1 MLSWL
6 VGKAKEDD
14 LALLRPS
21 GEALRYRDLAMAVQA
36 TSAAYVEAVG
46 SLVGRTVAL
55 AVGDPAGLLV
65 GLLAALEAGAVPVVV
80 DVRAG
85 RGLYEQQLARARA
98 ALVVRHDVAD
108 DRLTLEAGHPDPR
121 LIEPEVALV
130 LFTSGSSGGAP
141 KAVALGGRGLQH
153 VIDAILGYLPIDAAA
168 RTPIVLPM
176 SYSYALVG
184 QALTTLRAGGAILPL
199 HDLGFAGE
207 QLAAMAAHGATG
219 LSSVPTSLKI
229 LARAALELPPEARP
243 QLRYVASAGAPLDE
257 ATVALVRQAFPGAR
271 LFNQYGLTEASPRVT
286 AISDDEAAFA
296 RGSVGR
302 ALPGLTVVSV
312 GGYGA
317 PLAPGDG
324 GAVLPPGEIG
334 QLRVS
339 GPSVMLGYLDDP
351 EATRGVIDKHGNL
364 LTGDLG
370 YVDGDGYVFVTG
382 RADDTVKVAGERV
395 SPSEVA
401 GTLAATEGLGEI
413 IVLATTDELT
423 GMRLVAFVAPAAAAG
438 AGAAR
443 GLRERVQARARELL
457 PPAKRPTRVVE
468 LETLPHLPNGK
479 IDRVALRR
487 MVELGG

>member
-1 MLSWL
+1 MLTWL
-6 VGKAKEDD
+6 VANAKEDD
-14 LALLRPS
+14 LALLRPT
-21 GEALRYRDLAMAVQA
+21 GEALRYRDLAMAVAA

-46 SLVGRTVAL
+46 SVAGRTVAI
-55 AVGDPAGLLV
+55 AVADPAGLLIAM
-65 GLLAALEAGAVPVVV
+65 LAALEAGAVPVIL

-85 RGLYEQQLARARA
+85 RGLHEQQLARARA
-98 ALVVRHDVAD
+98 ALVVRHDAAE
-108 DRLTLEAGHPDPR
+108 DRLTLEAGHADPR
-121 LIEPEVALV
+121 IIEPEVALV

-141 KAVALGGRGLQH
+141 KAVALGGRGLKH
-153 VIDAILGYLPIDAAA
+153 VIDAILGYLPLDAAS

-199 HDLGFAGE
+199 HELGFAGE
-207 QLAAMAAHGATG
+207 QLEAMRAYGATG

-229 LARAALELPPEARP
+229 LARATLELPPDARP

-257 ATVALVRQAFPGAR
+257 STVALVREAFPGAR

-286 AISDDEAAFA
+286 AISDSEQPAFS

-302 ALPGLTVVSV
+302 ALPGLTIVAV

-317 PLAPGDG
+317 PLAPGEG
-324 GAVLPPGEIG
+324 GGVLPPGEIG

-339 GPSVMLGYLDDP
+339 GPSVMLGYLDD
-351 EATRGVIDKHGNL
+351 ADGTNRVIDKNGDL

-395 SPSEVA
+395 SPTEVA
-401 GTLAATEGLGEI
+401 DALRPTDGLGELV
-413 IVLATTDELT
+413 VLATADELT
-423 GMRLVAFVAPAAAAG
+423 GMRLVAFVAPAP
-438 AGAAR
+438 GAAR
-443 GLRERVQARARELL
+443 GLRERVQARARDVL